1 MFATSGRTTVNDQ
14 LYANPAQLLGVSFA
28 EFKRNIGVYKTPQ
41 GVFFINPNLIKVT
54 TNANGTL
61 QAATL
66 KDGLLGTPA
75 PGQFGNFPRNAIN
88 APSFFQ
94 VDFGVLK
101 RMKVSERAKL
111 EFRAEFF
118 NLFNT
123 VNFGSGSLAF
133 DSARFGQI
141 TGSFSSRFGQ
151 LALRINF

>member
-1 MFATSGRTTVNDQ
+1 M
-14 LYANPAQLLGVSFA
+14 SFE
-28 EFKRNIGVYKTPQ
+28 EFKQNVSVYKTPQ
-41 GVFFINPNLIKVT
+41 GVFFVNPNLINIT
-54 TNANGTL
+54 TATNGTL
-61 QAATL
+61 QSATL
-66 KDGLLGTPA
+66 KDGLLGAPP

-101 RMKVSERAKL
+101 RTKIAERVNA

-141 TGSFSSRFGQ
+141 TGTFGSRIGQ